1 VVGAGSVLVVELGVV
16 GVGDAVVVT
25 LVATVAAPPSSSSP
39 QAASVRVSASGTTS
53 THRHVIEPT
62 VRVNV
67 PHVAATD
74 GECESCGAPDEH
86 LYPVHRR
93 YVTPAEW
100 DTPGRDVTLDEVE
113 RWCFSCC
120 TSYPHVPVDA
130 A

>member
-1 VVGAGSVLVVELGVV
+1 
-16 GVGDAVVVT
+16 VT
-25 LVATVAAPPSSSSP
+25 
-39 QAASVRVSASGTTS
+39 VSASGTTS
-53 THRHVIEPT
+53 TDRHLIAVT
-62 VRVNV
+62 VGVNV
-67 PHVAATD
+67 PDVAATD
-74 GECESCGAPDEH
+74 QECESCGAPDEH
-86 LYPVHRR
+86 LYPVRRR